1 MDREAGHAA
10 IHGVSKSRTRLSDWT
25 KLNWTE
31 YLRNNVCWNNI
42 CNNVISSDSS
52 EVISRGSW
60 LIFLKQTVI

>member
-31 YLRNNVCWNNI
+31 HLRNNVCWNNI